1 MTMAGVLA
9 ALLVVGGCSK
19 QQPTENVTE
28 NVIEPAPPVAAPE
41 PAPVAP
47 EPQAAAPTPPPA
59 ERIAPDEQILDD
71 AAATGMTA
79 RLPRTDEGNAAAD
92 TPPSESL

>member
-19 QQPTENVTE
+19 QQPAENVTE
-28 NVIEPAPPVAAPE
+28 NVTETPPPVVE

-79 RLPRTDEGNAAAD
+79 HLPRADEGNGTTD
-92 TPPSESL
+92 TPSAESL